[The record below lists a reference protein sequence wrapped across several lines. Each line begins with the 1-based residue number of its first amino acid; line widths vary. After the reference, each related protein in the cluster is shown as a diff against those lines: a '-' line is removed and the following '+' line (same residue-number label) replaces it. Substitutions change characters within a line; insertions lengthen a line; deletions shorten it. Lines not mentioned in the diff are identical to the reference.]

1 MKLPL
6 GSTIVGL
13 LFGIAGVLLV
23 SPQTTEGAA
32 FLMLTIVLVV
42 TAIGLLAGK
51 LRNVVADR
59 ATRSR
64 RLPGRPRG
72 RRQVH

>member
-32 FLMLTIVLVV
+32 FLMLTIVLIV

-51 LRNVVADR
+51 LRNAVGKR
-59 ATRSR
+59 TSRSR
-64 RLPGRPRG
+64 RLPGGPPG
-72 RRQVH
+72 PRQVR